1 MVVSNLKT
9 KIVHNDLISL
19 KSSQFNTIRKKK
31 IFSNY
36 IYNKF
41 LGVLV
46 KKGKKSKVK
55 KILDTVLVNVS
66 KKTKKSI
73 NHILYAIIYNL
84 STRIEIKKVKLRRGS
99 FFVPFLISHSR
110 QIYLILKWIVISI
123 QNDKRKVSTIKKLS
137 LEIFRIITK
146 LPSGSLNAKNFNNS
160 QAYLNRSN
168 THFRW

>member
-1 MVVSNLKT
+1 MIVSNLET
-9 KIVHNDLISL
+9 KVINTDLKFSRGNIIS
-19 KSSQFNTIRKKK
+19 KKK
-31 IFSNY
+31 KFSNY

-41 LGVLV
+41 LGILL

-73 NHILYAIIYNL
+73 NYILYSIIYNL

-99 FFVPFLISHSR
+99 FYVPFLISNSR
-110 QIYLILKWIVISI
+110 QIYLIFKWIITSI
-123 QNDKRKVSTIKKLS
+123 QNDKRKISTVKKLS
-137 LEIFRIITK
+137 VEIFRIITK